1 MSMVTSGA
9 LLSAVMTLI
18 QNQEIMENWEVIKTL
33 FIVTLADRREL
44 IKSEFVLFCSL
55 ETRSCLCFQENK
67 ICI

>member
-1 MSMVTSGA
+1 MVTSGA

-44 IKSEFVLFCSL
+44 IKSEFVLFSG
-55 ETRSCLCFQENK
+55 N
-67 ICI
+67 